1 MVTKRPRTRGGFAVA
16 EQTGSGGLSLLVSD
30 LSDSAEASGWLR
42 TNGKPGTSY
51 AIIQIKRAGISV
63 DVETVRRARLT

>member
-1 MVTKRPRTRGGFAVA
+1 MVTKRQRTRGGFAVA
-16 EQTGSGGLSLLVSD
+16 EQTDAGGLSLLASD

-42 TNGKPGTSY
+42 DHGQPGSSY